1 MSISRKLAIFRKF
14 RANESGATM
23 IEYALIATF
32 VSVSIIV
39 GLTQIGT
46 KLSTQ
51 YINTVGAQLK

>member
-1 MSISRKLAIFRKF
+1 MSLLRKF
-14 RANESGATM
+14 FADTSGSTM

-39 GLTQIGT
+39 GITQIGS

-51 YINTVGAQLK
+51 YISTVGAQLK